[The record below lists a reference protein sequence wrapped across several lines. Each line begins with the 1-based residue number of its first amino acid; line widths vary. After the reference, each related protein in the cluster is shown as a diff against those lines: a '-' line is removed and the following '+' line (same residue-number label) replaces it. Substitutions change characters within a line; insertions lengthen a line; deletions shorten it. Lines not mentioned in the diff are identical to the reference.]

1 MQQTVLQNEELP
13 DVDMRGESVDCN
25 EVHFVGFFHSK
36 KINELNAKLK
46 KEIAEFLD
54 IYDVL

>member
-1 MQQTVLQNEELP
+1 MQRTVLQNEELP
-13 DVDMRGESVDCN
+13 EVDICGESVGCN
-25 EVHFVGFFHSK
+25 EVRIGYHFQLK

>member
-1 MQQTVLQNEELP
+1 
-13 DVDMRGESVDCN
+13 MRGESVDCN
-25 EVHFVGFFHSK
+25 EVEFLAYFHSK
-36 KINELNAKLK
+36 KINALNAKLK

>member
-25 EVHFVGFFHSK
+25 EVQFLVYFHSK
-36 KINELNAKLK
+36 KINALNAKLK